1 MVTALHALPERVA
14 GLEAGADDFLSK
26 PVQISTLM
34 ARVRSLVRLKRLLDE
49 WRARCATARSL
60 GLEDGPEQP
69 VSVSGARALVVE
81 DDRKNLEI
89 VAQAL
94 SQEGIA
100 TEQVRSAAE
109 LTANNGPDLVVLSLS
124 LTSDD
129 PLRLASRL
137 RAAEPTQ
144 YVPLLLIA
152 DKDQRERILRAF
164 DLGANDWVLQPICEN
179 ELRVRARNQ
188 VRRKRYQDRLR
199 AELGHAL
206 ELAAIDPL
214 TGLYNRRYL
223 TRHLRGLL
231 HTTPEDVSLLMID
244 VDRFKRLNDALGH
257 AAGDR
262 ALQAVAAT
270 LQANTR
276 ASDTLSRLGGEEFV
290 VVMPGTS
297 AAEAI
302 AAAERLRQSVAA
314 LDGEFSPGQPNG
326 LTVSI
331 GIARSGHSIEPEA
344 LLGAADSAL
353 YKAKR
358 AGRNRVHLAEGAPN
372 HPLVAPGLAG

>member
-1 MVTALHALPERVA
+1 
-14 GLEAGADDFLSK
+14 
-26 PVQISTLM
+26 
-34 ARVRSLVRLKRLLDE
+34 
-49 WRARCATARSL
+49 
-60 GLEDGPEQP
+60 
-69 VSVSGARALVVE
+69 
-81 DDRKNLEI
+81 
-89 VAQAL
+89 
-94 SQEGIA
+94 
-100 TEQVRSAAE
+100 
-109 LTANNGPDLVVLSLS
+109 
-124 LTSDD
+124 
-129 PLRLASRL
+129 
-137 RAAEPTQ
+137 
-144 YVPLLLIA
+144 
-152 DKDQRERILRAF
+152 
-164 DLGANDWVLQPICEN
+164 
-179 ELRVRARNQ
+179 